1 MEAAAALPPGS
12 DAVDPAEPGRVAAR
26 RRRPVWSNTSSSS
39 GLWNSPAAAPAL
51 PPRTAAA
58 AAEVMPG
65 STLAGVQAACR
76 GRAIGGRCESVAA
89 KREAL
94 VIGSVCAALLMRS
107 GNRIDSS
114 TALMLPSLALE
125 RLLSPQL
132 ERRLAP
138 AVAGAATA
146 RESVGRTTTVA
157 LQPG

>member
-51 PPRTAAA
+51 PPHTAAA

-94 VIGSVCAALLMRS
+94 VIGSVCAARLMRS

-114 TALMLPSLALE
+114 TALMLPSLALA
-125 RLLSPQL
+125 RPQL